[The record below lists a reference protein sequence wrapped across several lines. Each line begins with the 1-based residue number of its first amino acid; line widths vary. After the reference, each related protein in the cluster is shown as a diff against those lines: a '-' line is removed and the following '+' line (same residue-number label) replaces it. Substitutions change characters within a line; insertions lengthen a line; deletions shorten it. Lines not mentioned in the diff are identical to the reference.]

1 MQQNSRF
8 TVTRD
13 RMSELR
19 NTSDSNEEFG
29 PPRIPDGYRSSSQ
42 LIGRHRLNEEEFAQ
56 PRSSVDLGH
65 QGRKTESF
73 EMQTRSRTVL
83 PPADL
88 STTDGYLTEVN
99 VLREAIRDVSNNI
112 TLIGELHNASL
123 VSINE
128 TQTARSSQQ
137 LEEFVA
143 DTSRQNNIIK
153 ARIKAMEQS
162 NFNLK
167 NNSDLNIRRSH
178 VDSLK
183 KEFVRVIRSYQDVE
197 RTYSQKYRQRIER
210 QIRIVK
216 PDVTSEEID
225 AVIESDQQNTIFAQS
240 LMQSSRTGQARAALN
255 EVQTRHDDIK
265 KIEKTIIELQ
275 QLFMD
280 MQMLVENQGQVI
292 DTIEQHAETT
302 TGDLEQGVKHI
313 DKAIK
318 YAISTRAKK
327 WCCFVIAI
335 ILCVVIA
342 ILVWWF
348 AFDHKGVGGN

>member
-29 PPRIPDGYRSSSQ
+29 PSRVPNGYHSSSQ
-42 LIGRHRLNEEEFAQ
+42 LIGRPRLNEEEFTQ
-56 PRSSVDLGH
+56 SRSSVDLG
-65 QGRKTESF
+65 QGRQVETF
-73 EMQTRSRTVL
+73 EMKTREHTVL
-83 PPADL
+83 APANL
-88 STTDGYLTEVN
+88 STTEGYLAEVN

-112 TLIGELHNASL
+112 SLIGELHNASL
-123 VSINE
+123 DSINE
-128 TQTARSSQQ
+128 TQSGKSSQQ
-137 LEEFVA
+137 LDEFVA

-153 ARIKAMEQS
+153 ARLQAMEQS

-167 NNSDLNIRRSH
+167 SNSDLSIRRSH

-225 AVIESDQQNTIFAQS
+225 AVIESDQQNSIFAQS
-240 LMQSSRTGQARAALN
+240 LMQTRRTGQARAALK

-280 MQMLVENQGQVI
+280 MQMIVENQGHTI
-292 DTIEQHAETT
+292 DTIEQNAETT
-302 TGDLEQGVKHI
+302 VEDLEQGVKHI
-313 DKAIK
+313 DRAIK

-327 WCCFVIAI
+327 WACFFITI
-335 ILCVVIA
+335 IICVVIA

-348 AFDHKGVGGN
+348 GFDHKGVGGN